1 MKFTHSS
8 DIVPE
13 TDVTVAGWV
22 HELRDLGGIAF
33 LLLRDRDGIMQVT
46 MPKKNVPRDVI
57 EQIRELSRESVIAV
71 SGIVQSEK
79 KAPRGFEIIPYDI
92 DVLNRAE
99 SPLPLDVTGKVR
111 AELDT
116 RLDARSI
123 DVRLPG
129 TRAIFMIRAEM
140 LRAVRDFLVSREF
153 IEIQTPKMVATAT
166 EGGTQL
172 FPIAYFERE
181 GFLNQSPQ
189 LYKQMMMAAGLERV
203 FEIGPI
209 FRAEE
214 HDTRKHLNEVTS
226 IDIEASFMD
235 HSDVMALLEQLV
247 HHTYVRVIEN
257 CTSQLQSLRI
267 ELEIPRTPFKRITYG
282 EAIEIADLD
291 WGNDLDTAAEKAI
304 GDEIGEHYFIV
315 DWPIGTKP
323 FYVQQHEDLCYAF
336 DLMHPRMEVASGAKR
351 VHEYNELRKQITE
364 KGINPDSFS
373 FYLDAFRYGM
383 PPHAGWGM
391 GAERLL
397 MTMLNLSN
405 IRESVLF
412 PRDRRRLTP

>member
-8 DIVPE
+8 NIVPE
-13 TDVTVAGWV
+13 TDVTVVGWV

-46 MPKKNVPRDVI
+46 MPKKHVSSDVI
-57 EQIRELSRESVIAV
+57 EQIRGLSRESVIAV
-71 SGIVQSEK
+71 SGIVQSEQ
-79 KAPRGFEIIPYDI
+79 KAPRGFEIIPYEI

-116 RLDARSI
+116 RLDARFI
-123 DVRLPG
+123 DVRLPR
-129 TRAIFMIRAEM
+129 TRAIFMVRAEM

-181 GFLNQSPQ
+181 AFLNQSPQ
-189 LYKQMMMAAGLERV
+189 LYKQMMMAAALERV

-247 HHTYVRVIEN
+247 QHTYVHVIEN
-257 CTSQLQSLRI
+257 CTLQLQSLGI
-267 ELEIPRTPFKRITYG
+267 EVKIPHLPFRRITYG

-291 WGNDLDTAAEKAI
+291 WGTDLDTAAEKAV

-323 FYVQQHEDLCYAF
+323 FYVQQHDDRCYAF
-336 DLMHPRMEVASGAKR
+336 DLMHPRMEVASGAEAR
-351 VHEYNELRKQITE
+351 SRI
-364 KGINPDSFS
+364 
-373 FYLDAFRYGM
+373 
-383 PPHAGWGM
+383 
-391 GAERLL
+391 
-397 MTMLNLSN
+397 
-405 IRESVLF
+405 
-412 PRDRRRLTP
+412 

>member
-8 DIVPE
+8 NIVPE
-13 TDVTVAGWV
+13 TDVTVVGWV

-46 MPKKNVPRDVI
+46 MPKKHVSRDVI
-57 EQIRELSRESVIAV
+57 EQIRGLSRESVVAV
-71 SGIVQSEK
+71 SGIVQSEP
-79 KAPRGFEIIPYDI
+79 KAPQGFEIIPYEI

-116 RLDARSI
+116 RLDARFI
-123 DVRLPG
+123 DVRLPR

-181 GFLNQSPQ
+181 AFLNQSPQ
-189 LYKQMMMAAGLERV
+189 LYKQMMMAAALERV

-247 HHTYVRVIEN
+247 QHTYVRVIEN
-257 CTSQLQSLRI
+257 CALQLQSLGI
-267 ELEIPRTPFKRITYG
+267 DVEIPHTPFRRITYG

-291 WGNDLDTAAEKAI
+291 WGTDLDTAAEKAV

-351 VHEYNELRKQITE
+351 VHEYNELRKQMVE

>member
-1 MKFTHSS
+1 MKFTRSS
-8 DIVPE
+8 NIVPE

-46 MPKKNVPRDVI
+46 MPKKTVARDVI
-57 EQIRELSRESVIAV
+57 EQIRQLSRESIVTV
-71 SGIVQSEK
+71 SGIVQSEE
-79 KAPRGFEIIPYDI
+79 KAPEGVEIVPYEVT
-92 DVLNRAE
+92 VLNTAE

-111 AELDT
+111 ADLDT
-116 RLDARSI
+116 RLDSRFM
-123 DVRLPG
+123 DVRLPS
-129 TRAIFMIRAEM
+129 TRAVFMIRAEM
-140 LRAVRDFLVSREF
+140 LRAVRDFLIAREF

-172 FPIAYFERE
+172 FPISYFERE
-181 GFLNQSPQ
+181 AFLNQSPQ
-189 LYKQMMMAAGLERV
+189 LYKQMMMAAALERV

-235 HSDVMALLEQLV
+235 HNDVMALLEELV
-247 HHTYVRVIEN
+247 RHTYVQVIEN
-257 CTSQLQSLRI
+257 CTSQLQSLGA
-267 ELEIPRTPFKRITYG
+267 ELKIPHTPFRRITYG

-291 WGNDLDTAAEKAI
+291 WGLDLDTAAEKII
-304 GDEIGEHYFIV
+304 GDEMREHYFIV
-315 DWPIGTKP
+315 DWPIDIKP
-323 FYVQQHEDLCYAF
+323 FYVQQHGDLCYAF

-351 VHEYNELRKQITE
+351 VHEHEALKMHIVE
-364 KGINPDSFS
+364 KGLNPDSFT

-397 MTMLNLSN
+397 MTMLDLSN
-405 IRESVLF
+405 IREGILF

>member
-8 DIVPE
+8 NIVPE
-13 TDVTVAGWV
+13 TDVTVVGWV

-46 MPKKNVPRDVI
+46 MPKKHVSGDVI
-57 EQIRELSRESVIAV
+57 EQIRGLSRESVIAV
-71 SGIVQSEK
+71 SGIVQSEQ
-79 KAPRGFEIIPYDI
+79 KAPRGFEIIPYEI

-116 RLDARSI
+116 RLDARFI
-123 DVRLPG
+123 DVRLPR
-129 TRAIFMIRAEM
+129 TRAIFMVRAEM

-181 GFLNQSPQ
+181 AFLNQSPQ
-189 LYKQMMMAAGLERV
+189 LYKQMMMAAALERV

-247 HHTYVRVIEN
+247 QHTYVHVTET
-257 CTSQLQSLRI
+257 CASQLQSLGI
-267 ELEIPRTPFKRITYG
+267 EVEIPHLPFRRITYG
-282 EAIEIADLD
+282 EAIEIADLE
-291 WGNDLDTAAEKAI
+291 WGTDLDTAAEKAV

-323 FYVQQHEDLCYAF
+323 FYVQQHDDRCYAF

-351 VHEYNELRKQITE
+351 VHDYNELKKQMTE

>member
-1 MKFTHSS
+1 MKFTRSS
-8 DIVPE
+8 NIVPD
-13 TDVTVAGWV
+13 TDVTVAGWI

-57 EQIRELSRESVIAV
+57 EQIRGISRESIIAV
-71 SGIVQSEK
+71 SGVVQSEQ
-79 KAPRGFEIIPYDI
+79 KAPRGFEIIPYEI

-116 RLDARSI
+116 RLDARFI

-140 LRAVRDFLVSREF
+140 LRAVRDFLVSQEF

-181 GFLNQSPQ
+181 AFLNQSPQ
-189 LYKQMMMAAGLERV
+189 LYKQMMMAAALERV

-247 HHTYVRVIEN
+247 QHTYVRVIEN
-257 CTSQLQSLRI
+257 CTLQLQSLGI
-267 ELEIPRTPFKRITYG
+267 ELEIPRTPFRRITYG

-291 WGNDLDTAAEKAI
+291 WGNDLDTAAEKAV

-336 DLMHPRMEVASGAKR
+336 DLMHPRMEVASGAEACSR
-351 VHEYNELRKQITE
+351 I
-364 KGINPDSFS
+364 
-373 FYLDAFRYGM
+373 
-383 PPHAGWGM
+383 
-391 GAERLL
+391 
-397 MTMLNLSN
+397 
-405 IRESVLF
+405 
-412 PRDRRRLTP
+412 